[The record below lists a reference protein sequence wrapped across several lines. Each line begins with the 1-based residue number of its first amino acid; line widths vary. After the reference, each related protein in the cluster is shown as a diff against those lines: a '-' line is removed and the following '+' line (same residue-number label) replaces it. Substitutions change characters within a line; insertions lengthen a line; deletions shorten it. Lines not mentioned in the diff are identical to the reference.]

1 MALEGS
7 IQDFGLPDIIQFLR
21 HQNKTGVLTIESKNS
36 WTKVIFE
43 GGMIVSTATPET
55 EGEDW
60 IGKRLVQSERMT
72 ETQFKEVLKQQQKN
86 KEKIETIL
94 VNAGL
99 ISKQDLTH
107 LLDLQ
112 TKETLFA
119 LFRLKEGR
127 YRFEAVPVSY
137 NQDYATSMDAEF
149 ILLEGMRQYDEWPII
164 EDKINTKNII
174 FKKKQELSN
183 KVKVSGKVEQ
193 ALDQELGKEESSNGD
208 FIITDDEMA
217 VYNLVDGQRDVQ
229 KIIDM
234 VQMGEFS
241 TCKALISLLSL
252 GLIVKK
258 EELPVPPKP
267 SMAQTVPQAAPA
279 LLRPTKI
286 WNVLLILLFGL
297 WVLVSGAKVVEGL
310 ISPLKG
316 GLFFEQELIEQKKT
330 ELEEA
335 ILVYYLRTSKL
346 PDSLDELAADLKDVA
361 PLVEELGR
369 RGVHYQIVEGGFT
382 VEIKP

>member
-21 HQNKTGVLTIESKNS
+21 HQNKTGVLTIETKNS

-43 GGMIVSTATPET
+43 GGMIVSTETPET
-55 EGEDW
+55 EGGDW

-72 ETQFKEVLKQQQKN
+72 ETQLKEVLKQQQKS
-86 KEKIETIL
+86 KEKIETVI

-99 ISKQDLTH
+99 ISKQDLAH

-127 YRFEAVPVSY
+127 YSFETIAVSY
-137 NQDYATSMDAEF
+137 NQDYVTPMDAEF

-164 EDKINTKNII
+164 ENKINTKNII
-174 FKKKQELSN
+174 FGKKQELSD
-183 KVKVSGKVEQ
+183 KVKISGKVEQ
-193 ALDQELGKEESSNGD
+193 ALDQELGKEESSSGD

-217 VYNLVDGQRDVQ
+217 VYSRVDGRRDVQ

-234 VQMGEFS
+234 AQMGEFS
-241 TCKALISLLSL
+241 TCKALINLLSL
-252 GLIVKK
+252 GLIVKR
-258 EELPVPPKP
+258 EELPALPKP
-267 SMAQTVPQAAPA
+267 SIAQTVPRAVPA
-279 LLRPTKI
+279 LPHPTKI
-286 WNVLLILLFGL
+286 WNILLIPLFGL
-297 WVLVSGAKVVEGL
+297 WVLVSGPKMVEGL
-310 ISPLKG
+310 VSPLKV

-335 ILVYYLRTSKL
+335 ALVYYLRTSKL

-361 PLVEELGR
+361 SLVEELGR
-369 RGVHYQIVEGGFT
+369 RGVRYNIVEGGFT
-382 VEIKP
+382 IETKP